1 MEAGLPVDLEQVE
14 TNFVLVDVGA
24 LGLGADEA
32 VARLRAE
39 GVLLSFAAKRNVL
52 RAVTHLDVSA
62 EDVEKAIERIPR
74 ALTGS
79 PVIRRRGCGALPV
92 LATAPADRLSIIGWC
107 STREKSWLRGGGG
120 SERRRRARI
129 RGVALLAGVVSLVGL
144 GVALASR
151 GGSDA
156 APAISTSDDPAA
168 PTTTEAPEATST
180 EPAPTE
186 DPPVEG
192 KVTIAAV
199 GDIAM
204 GRDGFRPPAGRRASL
219 RE

>member
-1 MEAGLPVDLEQVE
+1 MVQYSREEL
-14 TNFVLVDVGA
+14 
-24 LGLGADEA
+24 
-32 VARLRAE
+32 
-39 GVLLSFAAKRNVL
+39 AA
-52 RAVTHLDVSA
+52 
-62 EDVEKAIERIPR
+62 
-74 ALTGS
+74 
-79 PVIRRRGCGALPV
+79 RRR
-92 LATAPADRLSIIGWC
+92 RL
-107 STREKSWLRGGGG
+107 
-120 SERRRRARI
+120 ERRRRARI

-168 PTTTEAPEATST
+168 PTTTQALEETST

-204 GRDGFRPPAGRRASL
+204 GRDGFLPSGGPESLFAGVGGLLRGDVVLGNLEQALTDEGSSKCDGGGGNCFAFRTPP
-219 RE
+219 